1 MKDFFKV
8 TDLATVLA
16 KVAEFPPVGVETIP
30 LEASV
35 GRILAEDIAADRDLP
50 PFSRSIMDGYAVQAA
65 STFGVSESSPAYL
78 VVKDTVLMGV
88 PPGFSIGPGEA
99 ARISTGGM
107 LPKGSDSVVMIEH
120 TDKLDESTI
129 EVYRSIAPGVNIIEE
144 GEDYHLGQIVLRP
157 GKLLRPQEA
166 GLLAAFGHKGA
177 EVYKRPVIAIISTG
191 DEIVP
196 VDSTP
201 ATGQIRD
208 VNSYTLFGLVAAA
221 GGTPVHY
228 GIVPDSY
235 DALLRTCREAL
246 SQSDMV
252 LLSGGSSVG
261 TRDFTVDVLTN
272 LADSQILVHG
282 ISISPGKPTILA
294 KTGGKAVW
302 GLPGHVVSAMVVFR
316 IVVQPFIARI
326 AGMSRSPQPA
336 ITVPARLT
344 RNIES
349 KQGRTDFVR
358 VRLVLKNGAY
368 QAEPILGK
376 SGLLNT
382 MVKADGLIEIDAHAE
397 GLDAGAA
404 VAVMPF

>member
-16 KVAEFPPVGVETIP
+16 RMDEFPPVGVETIH
-30 LEASV
+30 LAASV

-78 VVKDTVLMGV
+78 MVKDTVSMGV
-88 PPGFSIGPGEA
+88 APDFSIGTGEA

-107 LPKGSDSVVMIEH
+107 LPKGCDSVVMIEH
-120 TDKLDESTI
+120 TDKLDDSTI
-129 EVYRSIAPGVNIIEE
+129 EVYRSVAPGVNVIEE
-144 GEDYHLGQIVLRP
+144 GEDYHQGQIVLRP
-157 GKLLRPQEA
+157 GKLLRPQET
-166 GLLAAFGHKGA
+166 GLLAAFGYKGVD
-177 EVYKRPVIAIISTG
+177 VYKRPVIAIISTG

-221 GGTPVHY
+221 GGTPVLY
-228 GIVPDSY
+228 GIVPDNY
-235 DALLRTCREAL
+235 DALFRTCGDAL
-246 SQSDMV
+246 AQSDMV

-272 LADSQILVHG
+272 MADSQILVHG

-294 KTGGKAVW
+294 KTGAKAVW

-316 IVVQPFIARI
+316 VVVQPFIARI
-326 AGMSRSPQPA
+326 AGMSRSLQPA
-336 ITVPARLT
+336 ITIPAHLT

-358 VRLVLKNGAY
+358 VRLLLKTGAY
-368 QAEPILGK
+368 HAEPILGK

-382 MVKADGLIEIDAHAE
+382 MVKADGLIEIDAHTE
-397 GLDAGAA
+397 GLDAGAT